1 MQNPMDNYSQIKTIM
16 YAFVKKKQKK
26 KSSIPVYLMKSKFV
40 DSEQKSVR
48 HIFCQFLAL

>member
-1 MQNPMDNYSQIKTIM
+1 MDNYSQIKTIM
-16 YAFVKKKQKK
+16 YAFVKKTKNK
-26 KSSIPVYLMKSKFV
+26 KSSIPSIPVYLMKSKFV